1 MPTRF
6 GRTHV
11 LVSGPREAP
20 PFFLLHGMTGTSTMW
35 APNIA
40 ALARTHRVYM
50 PEVPG
55 DFGWSEIAP
64 PGSGR

>member
-1 MPTRF
+1 
-6 GRTHV
+6 
-11 LVSGPREAP
+11 
-20 PFFLLHGMTGTSTMW
+20 MW

-55 DFGWSEIAP
+55 DFGWSEVERPLKSRDDCAACAQ
-64 PGSGR
+64 